1 MRSPKAATAACLGV
15 LLLQSF
21 APAQAQD
28 ADPGAE
34 HAFAR
39 AQSLCRADAGG
50 LWGVELCGPMMVADP
65 ATRRFVANAD
75 GVETPLRAD
84 GGLFRGEL
92 PDAVPIA
99 NTAVDWNG
107 RRWTMLMAP
116 LPEAEP
122 ALSVLL
128 MHEAWHRVQGE
139 IGLPAANADQDHLD
153 TEDGRSWLRLEL
165 RALAAAFAAED
176 ADAHAAAVRDALAF
190 RAWRRARFPGAGE
203 AEDAMERHE
212 GLAEYTGRALSQDP
226 DMLAH
231 LAQTLRKA
239 DAAGEYARSFAYSTG
254 PAYGVLLDRHAP
266 GWRDGWDRRA
276 GLAQLL
282 APAVGWTGAT
292 DEAAA
297 DAAGAR
303 YGIAEVRSEEAARAA
318 ERRRLVAA
326 LRAKLVDGPVLR
338 APVNGAS
345 FSFDPNR
352 VTPLPPEG
360 AVYGTIRVGAEWGVL
375 EVADGG
381 LLSKDWRS
389 LSVAYGDASPTPD
402 GLRGEG
408 WVLRLEPGWRLV
420 EGGRSGDRT
429 IERSP

>member
-1 MRSPKAATAACLGV
+1 MQWSKAAAAACAG
-15 LLLQSF
+15 LLLQPF
-21 APAQAQD
+21 APIHGAD
-28 ADPGAE
+28 ADSATE
-34 HAFAR
+34 RAFAR
-39 AQSLCRADAGG
+39 AQSLCRADAGR
-50 LWGVELCGPMMVADP
+50 LWGVDLCGPMMVADP

-84 GGLFRGEL
+84 GTLFLGEL
-92 PDAVPIA
+92 PDSVPIA
-99 NTAVDWNG
+99 NTAVEWNG

-116 LPEAEP
+116 LPETEP

-139 IGLPAANADQDHLD
+139 LGLPAANADQDHLD
-153 TEDGRSWLRLEL
+153 TEDGRVWLRLEL
-165 RALAAAFAAED
+165 RALAAALAAED
-176 ADAHAAAVRDALAF
+176 PDAHAVAVRDALAF
-190 RAWRRARFPGAGE
+190 RARRRAQFPGAGD

-212 GLAEYTGRALSQDP
+212 GVAEYTGRALSQDP
-226 DMLAH
+226 EMPAH
-231 LAQTLRKA
+231 LTQALRKA

-254 PAYGVLLDRHAP
+254 PAYGVLLDRHAS

-282 APAVGWTGAT
+282 APAVGWTDAAG
-292 DEAAA
+292 EAAA
-297 DAAGAR
+297 AAAGAR
-303 YGIAEVRSEEAARAA
+303 YGMVEVRGEEAARAA

-326 LRAKLVDGPVLR
+326 LRARLVDGPVLR

-389 LSVAYGDASPTPD
+389 LSVAYGATSPAAD

-429 IERSP
+429 IERAP